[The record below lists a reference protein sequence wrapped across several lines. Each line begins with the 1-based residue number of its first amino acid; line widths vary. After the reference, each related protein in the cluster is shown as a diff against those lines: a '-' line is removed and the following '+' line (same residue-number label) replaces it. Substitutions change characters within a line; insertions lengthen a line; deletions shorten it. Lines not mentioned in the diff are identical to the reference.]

1 MSGLKSL
8 VMIPLEA
15 ALDVLTNTW
24 LVKITCDSIKK
35 NVHVQFWKSILQI
48 IIIFFLEL
56 SSHTL

>member
-48 IIIFFLEL
+48 IIIFFF
-56 SSHTL
+56 